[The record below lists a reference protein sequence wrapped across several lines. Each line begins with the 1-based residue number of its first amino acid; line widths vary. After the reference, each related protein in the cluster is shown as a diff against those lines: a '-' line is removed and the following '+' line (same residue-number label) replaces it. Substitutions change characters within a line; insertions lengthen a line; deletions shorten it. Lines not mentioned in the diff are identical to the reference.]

1 MAGRLEMK
9 TSNVIL
15 GNDRRMLT
23 VEFLRKNRGSGE
35 LRDLVE
41 FIAER
46 EGKTDR
52 KHRKSI
58 YVSLVQT
65 HIPKLEREGVIEF
78 KGGTLT
84 LLKVPSDVSVYME
97 VVRKRDVSWSTFY
110 MVVSLM
116 FISLGLFLE
125 NHHLVLASFL
135 YLFIAIVHH
144 LRIKRV
150 L

>member
-1 MAGRLEMK
+1 MK

-23 VEFLRKNRGSGE
+23 VEFLKLHKGSAD

-65 HIPKLEREGVIEF
+65 HIPKLEREGVIKF
-78 KGGTLT
+78 QSGTLT

-97 VVRKRDVSWSTFY
+97 VVKRRDISWSTFY

-135 YLFIAIVHH
+135 YLSVAIVHH
-144 LRIKRV
+144 LKIRRV

>member
-1 MAGRLEMK
+1 MG

-23 VEFLRKNRGSGE
+23 VEFLRLHRGSAD
-35 LRDLVE
+35 LRELVE

-65 HIPKLEREGVIEF
+65 HIPKLEREGVIRF
-78 KGGTLT
+78 QGGTLT

-97 VVRKRDVSWSTFY
+97 VVKKRDVSWSTFY
-110 MVVSLM
+110 MIVSLM

-135 YLFIAIVHH
+135 YLLIAVVHH
-144 LRIKRV
+144 VKMRRI